1 VSWVVTV
8 YNIFFGS
15 LLVIAGKVADQLGRK
30 RVFLS
35 GVAVFAAG
43 SAICSIAP
51 VLGVLVAGRAVQ
63 GAGAAFMAP
72 ASLGLLLA
80 AFPPERR
87 TQIVAMWGGVGAL
100 GVASGPSLG
109 ALLISATDWRA
120 AFWINLPIC
129 VALLFVGARV
139 LAETPRVRTVRRP
152 DYMGASLITIALAA
166 LALGLSQSDTW
177 GWFSAKT
184 LGSLAI
190 GAGLAV
196 VFFARQRVHPE
207 PVLDL
212 TLFESTPFRI
222 ANLASVAFFVGFA
235 ALGLNNVLFLRQVWG
250 YSVLHAGLL
259 TALAPLTVAV
269 LAPIS
274 GRLASRHGFRP
285 FAVTGGVLV
294 AVAMLLNR
302 ATLSATPEPLTLVM
316 YGEIAA
322 IGIAAFIPVN
332 AAAAVSDLPPA
343 RLSIGGA
350 VNNTS
355 RQVGSVLGVAL
366 LVSVIGSG
374 TSPSDLLQGHRR
386 GWLLI
391 AIAALTA
398 ALISTR
404 QVVRSRIAGDQPRSD
419 ERRVASPV

>member
-1 VSWVVTV
+1 
-8 YNIFFGS
+8 
-15 LLVIAGKVADQLGRK
+15 
-30 RVFLS
+30 
-35 GVAVFAAG
+35 
-43 SAICSIAP
+43 
-51 VLGVLVAGRAVQ
+51 
-63 GAGAAFMAP
+63 
-72 ASLGLLLA
+72 
-80 AFPPERR
+80 
-87 TQIVAMWGGVGAL
+87 
-100 GVASGPSLG
+100 
-109 ALLISATDWRA
+109 
-120 AFWINLPIC
+120 
-129 VALLFVGARV
+129 
-139 LAETPRVRTVRRP
+139 
-152 DYMGASLITIALAA
+152 
-166 LALGLSQSDTW
+166 
-177 GWFSAKT
+177 
-184 LGSLAI
+184 
-190 GAGLAV
+190 
-196 VFFARQRVHPE
+196 
-207 PVLDL
+207 
-212 TLFESTPFRI
+212 
-222 ANLASVAFFVGFA
+222 
-235 ALGLNNVLFLRQVWG
+235 
-250 YSVLHAGLL
+250 
-259 TALAPLTVAV
+259 
-269 LAPIS
+269 
-274 GRLASRHGFRP
+274 
-285 FAVTGGVLV
+285 VTGGVLV

-374 TSPSDLLQGHRR
+374 TSPSELLQGHRR

>member
-1 VSWVVTV
+1 
-8 YNIFFGS
+8 
-15 LLVIAGKVADQLGRK
+15 
-30 RVFLS
+30 VFLS
-35 GVAVFAAG
+35 GVAVFATG

-51 VLGVLVAGRAVQ
+51 ALGVLVAGRAVQ

-109 ALLISATDWRA
+109 ALVISATDWRA

-129 VALLFVGARV
+129 AALLLVGASV
-139 LAETPRVRTVRRP
+139 LAETPRVPTVRRP
-152 DYMGASLITIALAA
+152 DYMGASLITIALASV
-166 LALGLSQSDTW
+166 ALGLSQSDTW

-190 GAGLAV
+190 GGGLV
-196 VFFARQRVHPE
+196 LVFVARQRVHPE

-212 TLFESTPFRI
+212 TLFESTSFRV
-222 ANLASVAFFVGFA
+222 ANLAGVAFFVGFA

-259 TALAPLTVAV
+259 SALAPLTVAV
-269 LAPIS
+269 LAPVS

-285 FAVTGGVLV
+285 FAVSGGVLV

-302 ATLSATPEPLTLVM
+302 ATLSTTPEPLTLVL

-332 AAAAVSDLPPA
+332 AAAAVSDLPPP

-355 RQVGSVLGVAL
+355 RQVGSVLGVSL
-366 LVSVIGSG
+366 LVALIGSG
-374 TSPSDLLQGHRR
+374 SEPAALLAGHRR

-391 AIAALTA
+391 AVTSAITAVIGVAQARRGAVVAAA
-398 ALISTR
+398 A
-404 QVVRSRIAGDQPRSD
+404 VDG
-419 ERRVASPV
+419 RVEAAVSPAAASLP